1 MTQCIACGGR
11 LEREMADWHFKCH
24 SCGYEFA
31 TLKPAINSE
40 DIHENIDESQ
50 RASAL
55 QALRYRNFS
64 DILSVLKELSPST
77 APPRR
82 LLDVGAAHGW
92 FLELARRNFD
102 VLGVE
107 PDKAVAEKTRAK
119 GLPVRIGF
127 FPEVIDPTERFHAI
141 AFNDVIE
148 HIPDVNDALRAC
160 KNHLEMGGILVL
172 NLPSSSG
179 IFYRLAKCLAR
190 LGAPQFF
197 ERMWQMGMPSPHVHY
212 FNGKSLT
219 ALLRTQ
225 GFSLVYASRLD
236 SITSQGLLERIRY
249 SKKFSP
255 LLAYPIYWIILLS
268 LPLFRILPADI
279 MLMIF
284 KPESPTDPA

>member
-1 MTQCIACGGR
+1 MTQCIACDGR
-11 LEREMADWHFKCH
+11 LEREIADWHFKCRA
-24 SCGYEFA
+24 CGYEFA
-31 TLKPAINSE
+31 ALKPAINSE
-40 DIHENIDESQ
+40 DLHENIDESQ

-64 DILSVLKELSPST
+64 DILSVLDELSPP
-77 APPRR
+77 AAQPRR

-92 FLELARRNFD
+92 FLEVARRSFD

-107 PDKAVAEKTRAK
+107 PDEAVAEKSRAK

-127 FPEVIDPTERFHAI
+127 FPEVIEPAELFHAI

-148 HIPDVNDALRAC
+148 HIPDINAALRAC
-160 KNHLEMGGILVL
+160 THHLKKGGVLVL

-197 ERMWQMGMPSPHVHY
+197 ERMWQLGMPSPHVHY
-212 FNGKSLT
+212 FNKKNLT
-219 ALLRTQ
+219 ALLRSQ
-225 GFSLVYASRLD
+225 GFSLVNSSRLD
-236 SITSQGLLERIRY
+236 SITSEGLLERIRY
-249 SKKFSP
+249 SKNFSP
-255 LLAYPIYWIILLS
+255 ILAYPIYWAILLA

-284 KPESPTDPA
+284 KPEKTADPT